1 MAILL
6 IRLTARCA
14 THPGR
19 VFALYVALYSFGRL
33 VIEQLRIDEANEI
46 FGFRLNTWTSLLAIV
61 LALMV
66 FRNLKAK
73 SQTE

>member
-1 MAILL
+1 
-6 IRLTARCA
+6 
-14 THPGR
+14 
-19 VFALYVALYSFGRL
+19 